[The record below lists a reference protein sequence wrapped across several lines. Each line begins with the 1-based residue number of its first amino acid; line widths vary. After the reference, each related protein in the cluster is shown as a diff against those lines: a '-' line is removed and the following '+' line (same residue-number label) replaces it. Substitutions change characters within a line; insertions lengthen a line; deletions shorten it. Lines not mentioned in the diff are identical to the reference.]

1 MDEGSVLWWSSFSL
15 SFFLIFFMNNKQGEY
30 LTAYP
35 LFIYFWFFMKFIHNL
50 IITNLIILFS
60 MSNLSRLSLAI
71 HLKRE
76 RSNNFGLGHEADKG
90 CPIIIVGPRGQNN
103 CPTRQLGE
111 V

>member
-60 MSNLSRLSLAI
+60 MSNLSRLSRWQYI
-71 HLKRE
+71 
-76 RSNNFGLGHEADKG
+76 
-90 CPIIIVGPRGQNN
+90 
-103 CPTRQLGE
+103 
-111 V
+111 